1 MSITKGKTPS
11 DRSEDVPVGSEV
23 RFKNAGRRQF
33 DAVQLYLRDIESNP
47 LLTAKEELYYG
58 RLVQEGDES
67 ARKKMIICNLRLV
80 VKISRRYLN
89 RGLCLGDLIEEGNL
103 GLIHS
108 VQKFDPERGF
118 RFSTYATWW
127 IRQSIERGLMNQ
139 SRTIRLPIHISKALN
154 SCLRARAKLAQ
165 KLGKKPS
172 LQQLAFDMGKS
183 ENEVQQLLRHTDYT
197 TSLDFQV
204 GDSDTKVMDFVS
216 TKDVKGPDEVTM
228 SNDIANAVDTWL
240 GQLEDK
246 QQEVIVRRFGLHGHD
261 NSTLEQVGKDLHITR
276 ERVRQIQLDALK
288 RLRRIMEI
296 EGGSRELFLQ
306 SS

>member
-1 MSITKGKTPS
+1 MTGENGKTPTDRPSES
-11 DRSEDVPVGSEV
+11 DIVSKNK
-23 RFKNAGRRQF
+23 FKNSSRPQF

-47 LLTAKEELYYG
+47 LLTADEELYFG
-58 RLVQEGDES
+58 RLVQKGDES
-67 ARKKMIICNLRLV
+67 ARKKMITCNLRLV

-89 RGLCLGDLIEEGNL
+89 RGLSLGDLIEEGNL
-103 GLIHS
+103 GLIHA
-108 VQKFDPERGF
+108 VEKFDPERGF

-139 SRTIRLPIHISKALN
+139 ARTIRLPIHISKALN
-154 SCLRARAKLAQ
+154 ACLRVRAKLAQ
-165 KLGKKPS
+165 KLGAKPS
-172 LQQLAFDMGKS
+172 LQQLAKEMGKT
-183 ENEVQQLLRHTDYT
+183 EADVQHLLRHTDYT

-204 GDSDTKVMDFVS
+204 GDSETQVMDFVAS
-216 TKDVKGPDEVTM
+216 KKVKGPDEETM
-228 SNDIANAVDTWL
+228 NTDIANAVDTWL
-240 GQLEDK
+240 GQLEAK

-288 RLRRIMEI
+288 RLRRIMEM